1 MTFEEKLELL
11 ENAIDNKIKDPEL
24 LNKLK
29 RYRFS
34 LDYSVEPHQRLLF
47 TELYERY
54 KREFKT
60 Y

>member
-54 KREFKT
+54 KR
-60 Y
+60 